1 MYGIVGYVF
10 ALSTDLRFD
19 RDSAAAEAP
28 ELELVSLYDSFFLY
42 VIYLYLYFA
51 LRFAQLSF
59 FLSFFLLAV
68 LVTLLSLT

>member
-10 ALSTDLRFD
+10 ALSTDLILD

-28 ELELVSLYDSFFLY
+28 ELELVSLYHSFFLY
-42 VIYLYLYFA
+42 VFSLSFS
-51 LRFAQLSF
+51 LRFAQ
-59 FLSFFLLAV
+59 LSFFLLAV

>member
-28 ELELVSLYDSFFLY
+28 ELELVSLYHSFFLY
-42 VIYLYLYFA
+42 VIYLYFSLC
-51 LRFAQLSF
+51 FAQLSL
-59 FLSFFLLAV
+59 FLSFCWQFL
-68 LVTLLSLT
+68 

>member
-28 ELELVSLYDSFFLY
+28 KLELVFLFHSFFLY
-42 VIYLYLYFA
+42 VCLLLYFS
-51 LRFAQLSF
+51 LRFALLSF
-59 FLSFFLLAV
+59 CWQFL
-68 LVTLLSLT
+68 

>member
-28 ELELVSLYDSFFLY
+28 ELELVSLYHSFFLY
-42 VIYLYLYFA
+42 VIYLYFA

-59 FLSFFLLAV
+59 FLSV
-68 LVTLLSLT
+68 GSSCDSS

>member
-28 ELELVSLYDSFFLY
+28 ELELVSLYHSFFLY
-42 VIYLYLYFA
+42 VIYLYFS
-51 LRFAQLSF
+51 LRFAQ
-59 FLSFFLLAV
+59 LSFFLLAV